1 MMGSTVPNDGD
12 LTKEQKTMTDPTP
25 CPRNCGRLLAE
36 PIVRNALSR
45 VDNQTYICSSCG
57 TNEAL
62 FNYYLQN
69 GGDVPFPPLDRPVF
83 EAV

>member
-25 CPRNCGRLLAE
+25 CPRNCGHTLAE
-36 PIVRNALSR
+36 PAARNALSR
-45 VDNQTYICSSCG
+45 ADNKTYICSSCG

-62 FNYYLQN
+62 FNLQN
-69 GGDVPFPPLDRPVF
+69 GRDVPLPPLDRPVF
-83 EAV
+83 GAV